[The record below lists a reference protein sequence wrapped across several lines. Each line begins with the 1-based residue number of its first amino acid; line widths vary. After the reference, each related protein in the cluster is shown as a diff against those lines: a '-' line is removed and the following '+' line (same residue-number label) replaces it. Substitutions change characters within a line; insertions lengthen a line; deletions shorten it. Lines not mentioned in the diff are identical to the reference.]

1 MSYFKAPEDIVV
13 NTALEFGTIAVGALQ
28 IFTCKNGETAGWKII
43 QLGTGPDGDPLYI
56 SQIYDNS
63 SGSPVLKGSGWAL
76 PKMDMTKGLFS
87 SGCFPDGDPLA
98 SGTTF
103 YKVDYV

>member
-1 MSYFKAPEDIVV
+1 MSYFIGAEDITV
-13 NTALEFGTIAVGALQ
+13 NIALEFGEVTVDALNV
-28 IFTCKNGETAGWKII
+28 FTCKSGEIAAWKII
-43 QLGTGPDGDPLYI
+43 QLGDGPDGEPLYI